1 MIKDLFVQKGT
12 TLSFEVFPPK
22 KDDDF
27 DTAYETLKS
36 LSKLNPDF
44 ISVTYGA
51 GGSKSKKT
59 AAIASYIQNEL
70 NIDAL
75 AHMTCVGNKTED
87 IEQVCEELAA
97 ANVSHILA
105 LRGDRP
111 AAMTDEQYSAR
122 DFQFASGLVKYLKRS
137 ASFHVSGACYPEKHF
152 E

>member
-59 AAIASYIQNEL
+59 LDIASYIQNTLHIE
-70 NIDAL
+70 AL
-75 AHMTCVGNKTED
+75 AHLTCVGSKHSDMEAITKLLAEHH
-87 IEQVCEELAA
+87 IEQV
-97 ANVSHILA
+97 LA
-105 LRGDRP
+105 LRGD
-111 AAMTDEQYSAR
+111 
-122 DFQFASGLVKYLKRS
+122 
-137 ASFHVSGACYPEKHF
+137 
-152 E
+152 